1 MVYIILTFL
10 LKMEQMFD
18 ERENDNYKDT
28 LNITADP
35 QMTKLCIFPAEVKP
49 KMSKQKPKFT
59 FILGRYVIKSLLV
72 LLMSN
77 PVIKCQTDLFGLPLH
92 SFIKH
97 V

>member
-18 ERENDNYKDT
+18 ERENNNYKDT

-35 QMTKLCIFPAEVKP
+35 QMTKLGIFPAEVKP

-59 FILGRYVIKSLLV
+59 FILG
-72 LLMSN
+72 
-77 PVIKCQTDLFGLPLH
+77 
-92 SFIKH
+92 
-97 V
+97 

>member
-1 MVYIILTFL
+1 
-10 LKMEQMFD
+10 MEQMFD
-18 ERENDNYKDT
+18 ERENNNYKDT

-59 FILGRYVIKSLLV
+59 FILGWYVIKSLLV